1 MAKYLAGKLALEIP
15 SACAQ
20 FFGGQGYMWDNRIA
34 RMLRDLRIVAVGGGA
49 NEVMLEVIAKQMGWI
64 GKPRGRA

>member
-1 MAKYLAGKLALEIP
+1 
-15 SACAQ
+15 
-20 FFGGQGYMWDNRIA
+20 MWESRIA

-64 GKPRGRA
+64 GKSAGRKQ